1 MLISVS
7 TIVLDL
13 ISYNVYVCSV
23 GCVCEPRLI
32 FIEKSSDD
40 IELSDTELPDSD
52 QYESYSDVESETDF
66 IVEPSESP
74 PSIDLKSPAIEQYY
88 SDSLPTFRHLCDL
101 CMKIPDD
108 GSIGGSVTLTNADKH
123 DRLKVSAEL
132 VLKFYNDTKLK
143 NFKLVK
149 LCKFNIASIHYGL
162 TFRAREDGSEECP
175 LFRGVV
181 RCVGGQ
187 KPVFCE
193 IKEDDE
199 VTLLPGDDDYVS
211 SESCDIKGSP
221 SCTCDDIGMSD
232 TELPDSDQYESHHS
246 DFESDEDADFIV
258 KPSESPPSDLKSPA
272 VAQYFRNSLPRLRE
286 LCDLC
291 MPPDIVRTGGAITLT
306 NADKEDGLKDLAE
319 SVLKFY
325 NDTKLKNFKLVKVCK
340 INIVD
345 TCYGITLRAQ
355 EDGSEECPLF
365 RGVVHSLGGEKPVF
379 CEIKQKRSWRW
390 LKK

>member
-199 VTLLPGDDDYVS
+199 VTLLPGDDDYAS
-211 SESCDIKGSP
+211 SESCDIKDSP
-221 SCTCDDIGMSD
+221 SCICKNDPGYGSIAGSN
-232 TELPDSDQYESHHS
+232 
-246 DFESDEDADFIV
+246 V
-258 KPSESPPSDLKSPA
+258 SEGSLK
-272 VAQYFRNSLPRLRE
+272 
-286 LCDLC
+286 
-291 MPPDIVRTGGAITLT
+291 
-306 NADKEDGLKDLAE
+306 
-319 SVLKFY
+319 
-325 NDTKLKNFKLVKVCK
+325 
-340 INIVD
+340 
-345 TCYGITLRAQ
+345 
-355 EDGSEECPLF
+355 
-365 RGVVHSLGGEKPVF
+365 
-379 CEIKQKRSWRW
+379 
-390 LKK
+390 